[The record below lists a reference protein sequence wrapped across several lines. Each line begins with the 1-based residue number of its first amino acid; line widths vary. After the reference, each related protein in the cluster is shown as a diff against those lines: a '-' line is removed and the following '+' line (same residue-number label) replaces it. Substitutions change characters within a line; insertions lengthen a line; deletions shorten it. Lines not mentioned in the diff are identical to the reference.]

1 VARLWLMI
9 RGAAEYNDTISQQF
23 VLISMLVLVRVL
35 ILGGNRRT
43 RSAVLSVVSR
53 TAGCL
58 LGFGVL
64 IFEYEFEDE
73 KDKDRA

>member
-1 VARLWLMI
+1 VAGFWLMI
-9 RGAAEYNDTISQQF
+9 RGAHQYNDTISQQF
-23 VLISMLVLVRVL
+23 VLISMLVLL
-35 ILGGNRRT
+35 LGGNRRT

-53 TAGCL
+53 TPGCL